1 MTTNDPTP
9 EHPNPGTPPTPP
21 PPPPVPP
28 AASAPPPAAPP
39 PSAPPPN
46 YAQQPVRPAPT
57 VPGFPPPRE
66 SDETTW
72 AMLAQLSIFV
82 LGLIGPLLIMLIGG
96 QQRPFARAHAVEALN
111 FHLTLLFAFIGGF
124 ILFLVGFVFWPL
136 LIVVTLAWIA
146 ISIAAIV
153 FAILAAIK
161 AASGE
166 GYRYPWTLRLVS

>member
-9 EHPNPGTPPTPP
+9 EQPNPGTPP
-21 PPPPVPP
+21 PPV
-28 AASAPPPAAPP
+28 APPPN
-39 PSAPPPN
+39 APPPN
-46 YAQQPVRPAPT
+46 YAQQPIRPAPT

-72 AMLAQLSIFV
+72 AMLAHLSIFV

-96 QQRPFARAHAVEALN
+96 QQRPFARAHSVEALN

-146 ISIAAIV
+146 ISVAAIV
-153 FAILAAIK
+153 FAIMAAIK
-161 AASGE
+161 ASSGE
-166 GYRYPWTLRLVS
+166 GYRYPLTLRLVS